1 MEFLQRNILSVS
13 PLVYFFGGICL
24 FAAIIVISSRNPIH
38 SVIFLILVF
47 CRAAG
52 LLLLIGVEFLAIIF
66 LVVYV
71 GAIAVLFLFVVMIL
85 QIKLSEIEDELFQYL
100 PIGGFVGF
108 LFLLETFFVL
118 SNDFT
123 PLVSSAESTPNY
135 LDWRSKIDN
144 LTNLEALGQVLYTHY
159 MLYFL
164 LAGAVLLV
172 AMIAAI
178 SLTMRVQQD
187 SKRQLVFQQ
196 LSREVENAIFL
207 TRKG

>member
-1 MEFLQRNILSVS
+1 M
-13 PLVYFFGGICL
+13 
-24 FAAIIVISSRNPIH
+24 
-38 SVIFLILVF
+38 FLILVF

-52 LLLLIGVEFLAIIF
+52 LLLLLGVEFLSIIF

-71 GAIAVLFLFVVMIL
+71 GAIAVLFLFVVMML
-85 QIKLSEIEDELFQYL
+85 QIKLSDMEDELFQYL
-100 PIGGFVGF
+100 PIGGFVGL

-118 SNDFT
+118 RNDFT
-123 PLVSSAESTPNY
+123 PLISAANSDLSH
-135 LDWRSKIDN
+135 LDWRTKMDR

-159 MLYFL
+159 LLYFL

-178 SLTMRVQQD
+178 ALTMSVQED

-196 LSREVENAIFL
+196 LSRNLENAVFL
-207 TRKG
+207 TKERK